1 MSGIYDTDILVWSED
16 QAALLRRLAAGERV
30 NDQVDWTNVIEE
42 IESVG
47 NEQLHAVS
55 SLLTQAIIH
64 RLKAM
69 AWPDARDA
77 DNWRADAERFGG
89 DAADRFAPS
98 MRKRLDV
105 AHIYRRALR
114 AVPATMYGEPRPP
127 LPAACPWSLDELLG
141 SESDGS

>member
-1 MSGIYDTDILVWSED
+1 MNDLYESDILVWSED
-16 QAALLRRLAAGERV
+16 QATLLRRLAAGERV
-30 NDQVDWTNVIEE
+30 NDQIDWTNVIEE

-69 AWPDARDA
+69 AWPDACDA
-77 DNWRADAERFGG
+77 DNWRADAERFAG

-98 MRKRLDV
+98 MRQRLKI
-105 AHIYRRALR
+105 AHLYRRALR
-114 AVPATMYGEPRPP
+114 AVPATMYGEPLPP

-141 SESDGS
+141 NESDEP

>member
-1 MSGIYDTDILVWSED
+1 MSGVYDTDILVWSDD
-16 QAALLRRLAAGERV
+16 QAALLRLLAAGERV

-47 NEQLHAVS
+47 SEQLHAVS

-77 DNWRADAERFGG
+77 DNWCADAERFAG

-98 MRKRLDV
+98 MRL
-105 AHIYRRALR
+105 A
-114 AVPATMYGEPRPP
+114 
-127 LPAACPWSLDELLG
+127 
-141 SESDGS
+141 

>member
-1 MSGIYDTDILVWSED
+1 MSDLYESDILVWSED
-16 QAALLRRLAAGERV
+16 QATLLRRLAAGERV
-30 NDQVDWTNVIEE
+30 NDQIDWTNVIEE

-77 DNWRADAERFGG
+77 DNWRADAERFAG

-98 MRKRLDV
+98 MRQRLKI
-105 AHIYRRALR
+105 AHLYRRALR
-114 AVPATMYGEPRPP
+114 AVPETMYGEPLPP

-141 SESDGS
+141 NESDEP

>member
-1 MSGIYDTDILVWSED
+1 MSGVYDTDILVWSAE

-30 NDQVDWTNVIEE
+30 NDRVDWTNVIEE

-55 SLLTQAIIH
+55 SLLTQAMIH

-77 DNWRADAERFGG
+77 DNWRAEAECFAG

-98 MRKRLDV
+98 MLRRLNL
-105 AHIYRRALR
+105 AHIYRRALL
-114 AVPATMYGEPRPP
+114 AVPRPCTASRVQRCRQNVRGRWMNCWQSRVTR
-127 LPAACPWSLDELLG
+127 L
-141 SESDGS
+141 